1 MTSSVTEPL
10 INPINNS
17 EEVVYSQQPMP
28 SVNSDHNDISEF
40 TKKAYLPQVT
50 LRATVISL
58 LIGTLVLIS
67 NMQFG
72 LQSGWITMMTLP
84 SSLLSCAIFK
94 SLYPVLFPNGN
105 NFTDVE
111 NVYCQSI
118 AVAVGTSALSLGFV
132 GIVPAIQKF
141 LTIEEAGGLDLS
153 VLSYK
158 QLLYWGTGL
167 AFFGVFFAVPLRTQ
181 VVIKEK
187 LPFPSGQSTAVL
199 ISVLNGNTPI
209 IQEISQHELNQMKLK
224 IDNNTPT
231 EAPLQKENSKTDN
244 SDYLYKQNITI
255 LLVTF
260 LISALYTI
268 FSYFVPQVKAIPV
281 FGKYLSAHYM
291 WNFQPSPAYFGQG
304 IIMGHKTTSYML
316 LGGKAA

>member
-94 SLYPVLFPNGN
+94 SLYPVFFPNGN

-167 AFFGVFFAVPLRTQ
+167 AFLVCSL
-181 VVIKEK
+181 
-187 LPFPSGQSTAVL
+187 LFP
-199 ISVLNGNTPI
+199 
-209 IQEISQHELNQMKLK
+209 
-224 IDNNTPT
+224 
-231 EAPLQKENSKTDN
+231 
-244 SDYLYKQNITI
+244 
-255 LLVTF
+255 
-260 LISALYTI
+260 
-268 FSYFVPQVKAIPV
+268 
-281 FGKYLSAHYM
+281 
-291 WNFQPSPAYFGQG
+291 
-304 IIMGHKTTSYML
+304 
-316 LGGKAA
+316 